1 MGQCMGIMK
10 KQFLLGFLLLSAT
23 ILIHGLKRS
32 VCITIPKSGTHLLH
46 KCLAHFN
53 YPELVVAYNF
63 IKNDPPGID
72 VVTENYPG
80 VPPFHH
86 KGDCF
91 PEFSGPLPAGFIDW
105 FDSSTSN
112 RLSVHF
118 PYTKEFADK
127 ISSDAFA
134 NFLTIR
140 DPRDQVVSYAF
151 MVYKYREDMQAPFE
165 QVLLDLIDGQTRR
178 FIPWGVALN
187 NAYPLAWE
195 LGVVDFYKRYLP
207 FAAQKN
213 VKVIRFENLVGEA
226 GGGSKEKQLQ
236 EIQAI
241 AQHLDISLSSTQIEE
256 IAQKLFGGTFTFR
269 EGQIGSW
276 KKYFT
281 PEIKQVFKNSPGA
294 LDLLIELGYE
304 KDYLW

>member
-1 MGQCMGIMK
+1 MGQCMGIIK
-10 KQFLLGFLLLSAT
+10 KQFLLALLLSSMS
-23 ILIHGLKRS
+23 IFVHGLKRS
-32 VCITIPKSGTHLLH
+32 VCITIPKTGTNLLH
-46 KCLAHFN
+46 KCFALFN
-53 YPELVVAYNF
+53 RPDVTIPFYW
-63 IKNDPPGID
+63 IKNAPPGID
-72 VVTENYPG
+72 VVTKAYPG
-80 VPPFHH
+80 IPPFHH
-86 KGDCF
+86 RGDCY
-91 PEFSGPLPAGFIDW
+91 PEFFGSLPAGFMSW
-105 FDSSTSN
+105 FNSSTSN
-112 RLSVHF
+112 RLSTHF

-127 ISSDAFA
+127 ISTDSFA

-226 GGGSKEKQLQ
+226 GGGSKEKQIQ

-241 AQHLDISLSSTQIEE
+241 AEHIDIKLSSRQVEE

-281 PEIKQVFKNSPGA
+281 PEIKQIFKNTPGA

-304 KDYLW
+304 KDDSW